1 MTLDI
6 IRKESLGWD
15 AYENCRDPEYKS
27 EGHFFK
33 SEVSASSSSNKM
45 EKISKA
51 ISHSSKNSGKRQVGS
66 STGEKGVHI
75 KGIRSSRSRNR
86 SKSILVRTSARKDS
100 RNKTARNGKTQ
111 SDCCRGADNKVTG
124 CTIVDVDNVLSSEES
139 EEGPVALIEMEA
151 PEEGMKNGSPGICE
165 CILTFFC
172 LLLILLLFPVSVWFC
187 IKTVQEHERAVTFR
201 LGRLLPGRAKGPVDM
216 RIKTLGIPFHEVISK
231 DMVAAEVNAFCY
243 YRVEN
248 ASLSLTSVANS
259 PDSLSLLVQTFIK
272 RSLAHRKFNEILQ
285 ERKSIGDEIKVAL
298 DAITWK
304 WGIKVE
310 HAEIKD
316 VHIPAEL
323 QHSIAVEAEAHRK
336 AKAKVIAAEAEK
348 DASEALKTAAD
359 VLSGSSA
366 AIQLRYLHT
375 LHTLSAEKTS
385 TVILPLPFDI
395 LNTTSAIAQKSLET
409 NAATQTTRTAQT
421 SQQKPKPDSPML

>member
-216 RIKTLGIPFHEVISK
+216 RIKTLGIPFHEV
-231 DMVAAEVNAFCY
+231 
-243 YRVEN
+243 
-248 ASLSLTSVANS
+248 
-259 PDSLSLLVQTFIK
+259 
-272 RSLAHRKFNEILQ
+272 
-285 ERKSIGDEIKVAL
+285 AL